1 MRFLNA
7 HHPTLMNR
15 EQALNAQL
23 SIQTGGRRTLATP
36 EPAQGEG
43 RLDFERL
50 LAIHRN

>member
-7 HHPTLMNR
+7 HHPTPMNR
-15 EQALNAQL
+15 ERALKAQL
-23 SIQTGGRRTLATP
+23 SIQTGGRWTLATP